1 MSAPYAVEMV
11 GITKRFGTLVANR
24 DVSFAVRAGE
34 IHALVGENGA
44 GKTTLMN
51 VLFGM
56 QPADEGT
63 IRIDGRDV
71 DIRSPQDA
79 IALGLG
85 MVHQHFKLVPSL
97 TIAENVFLGMEETRH
112 GLIDRRAQSE
122 KVRALSRQAGLQVDP
137 DRPVRE
143 LSVGIEQRVEILK
156 VLARGA
162 RIVILD
168 EPTAVLT
175 PQESRDLFRTM
186 RGFTE
191 RGMTVILISHHLD
204 EVLEVADRVT
214 VLRDGTVIGTAPT
227 AEMTEARLAQMM
239 VGRPVDFGRKPREPQ
254 SGAPV
259 LELRHVFARDDRG
272 IRALTD
278 VSFDVRAGEIVAIA
292 GVDGNGQTEL
302 AEVIAGLRAS
312 SHGQILLAG
321 QDITDSAPE
330 NVREAGLAHVPADRL
345 SRGVDARA
353 SIASN
358 ILMGRQHMRP
368 FTEWGVIQWSRVRD
382 EARRLITR
390 FDIRTQGPD
399 APVKSL
405 SGGNMQKVVLARE
418 FSQGKPFLLIDQP
431 TRGVDIGATEG
442 IHNEIMRRRAEGV
455 AILLI
460 SVQLDECLKLADRL
474 LVIYQGRI
482 QAELDPERATLDE
495 IGLHMMGAAQGEGA
509 AA

>member
-1 MSAPYAVEMV
+1 
-11 GITKRFGTLVANR
+11 
-24 DVSFAVRAGE
+24 
-34 IHALVGENGA
+34 
-44 GKTTLMN
+44 
-51 VLFGM
+51 
-56 QPADEGT
+56 
-63 IRIDGRDV
+63 
-71 DIRSPQDA
+71 
-79 IALGLG
+79 
-85 MVHQHFKLVPSL
+85 
-97 TIAENVFLGMEETRH
+97 
-112 GLIDRRAQSE
+112 
-122 KVRALSRQAGLQVDP
+122 
-137 DRPVRE
+137 
-143 LSVGIEQRVEILK
+143 VGIEQRVEILK

-186 RGFTE
+186 RGFAE

-214 VLRDGTVIGTAPT
+214 VLRDGAVIGTAPT
-227 AEMTEARLAQMM
+227 SEMTEARLAQMM
-239 VGRPVDFGRKPREPQ
+239 VGRPVDFGRKPRAPQ
-254 SGAPV
+254 NGAPV
-259 LELRHVFARDDRG
+259 LELRNVFARDDRG
-272 IRALTD
+272 IRALSD
-278 VSFDVRAGEIVAIA
+278 VTFDVRAGEIVAIA

-321 QDITDSAPE
+321 RNITGSAPE
-330 NVREAGLAHVPADRL
+330 TVREAGLAHVPADRL
-345 SRGVDARA
+345 SRGVDPRA

-368 FTEWGVIQWSRVRD
+368 FTKWGFVQWSRVRE

-442 IHNEIMRRRAEGV
+442 IHNEIMRRRADGV

-474 LVIYQGRI
+474 LVIFQGRI

-495 IGLHMMGAAQGEGA
+495 IGLHMMGAAQSEGA